1 MPSET
6 DPLLPQGNSAPEIT
20 GYGFSQGSHPKYH
33 HKGKDIEN
41 EVFVEE
47 AEDAG
52 GESFDQINTTSS
64 PLRTLLSL
72 FLIVVLFG
80 LSIALLVPKGLGDR
94 WQGPTD
100 DPPTNPQ
107 TIEARVNKIL
117 SENPLIG
124 LYIFMYLSSSPV
136 T

>member
-6 DPLLPQGNSAPEIT
+6 DPLPQGNSAPEIT

-33 HKGKDIEN
+33 YKGKDIEN

-52 GESFDQINTTSS
+52 GESFDQI
-64 PLRTLLSL
+64 LSL